1 MILYTP
7 KKEVFKMEFGDI
19 VYFNNII
26 FNNDDGT
33 HEIDP
38 YFNIGRPC
46 VCIGEFEDYIYFLPL
61 TKLDDK
67 REEKFFDIIINPDKQ
82 NGLQKVSKI
91 NYNTIIKKPISF
103 FEAKGKLNEKII
115 IEIVK
120 KTLTLYNCEKYE
132 NSDILSKIIA
142 DYAIK
147 EKIKL
152 VDEKIKNNN
161 IEKSELSIGDIVL
174 LKQIIF
180 SNNDVIDVDHAFNSG
195 RPCVFAGY
203 RKNKMYFCP
212 LRGYRPNLND

>member
-1 MILYTP
+1 M
-7 KKEVFKMEFGDI
+7 K
-19 VYFNNII
+19 
-26 FNNDDGT
+26 
-33 HEIDP
+33 
-38 YFNIGRPC
+38 
-46 VCIGEFEDYIYFLPL
+46 
-61 TKLDDK
+61 
-67 REEKFFDIIINPDKQ
+67 
-82 NGLQKVSKI
+82 
-91 NYNTIIKKPISF
+91 
-103 FEAKGKLNEKII
+103 KII